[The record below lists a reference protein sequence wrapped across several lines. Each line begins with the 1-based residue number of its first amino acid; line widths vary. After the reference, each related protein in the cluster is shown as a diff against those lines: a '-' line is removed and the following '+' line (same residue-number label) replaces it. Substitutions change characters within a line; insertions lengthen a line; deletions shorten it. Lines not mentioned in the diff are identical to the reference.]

1 MRRVTERVRSQ
12 RHGTSKRLGGAS
24 PPESLGSGF
33 PVCRLQEKCKRAHL
47 HGTCDSAVGLS
58 VRDGTCAV
66 QLHRLQSRLATPQ
79 SQPIVLPQYSG
90 SSPPSAIRTACD
102 AQRSGFP
109 KRWYGATRPALS
121 HSAAHGAAQ
130 CSAAIGATANEHS
143 TQAASCSRQRATG
156 IMQRTTS
163 STKHPADNTHRR
175 QTREDSV
182 QRTTCSG
189 NDAGDVRRPTA
200 CSRHHAAYST
210 QRTTCS
216 IDAQQTTCSRQRV
229 ADNAQQTT
237 CSRQHAADS
246 VQRTTCSRQR
256 VTDTMLQTTC
266 CRNHGMHDAHQTK
279 WPRRTASMH

>member
-24 PPESLGSGF
+24 PPESVGSGF

-66 QLHRLQSRLATPQ
+66 QLHRLQSAAATPQ
-79 SQPIVLPQYSG
+79 LATDSTATVLRG
-90 SSPPSAIRTACD
+90 VVRFRTACD

-121 HSAAHGAAQ
+121 RSEAHGAAQ
-130 CSAAIGATANEHS
+130 CSAAMGATANEHS
-143 TQAASCSRQRATG
+143 TQAASCRRQRATG

-163 STKHPADNTHRR
+163 STKHPADNTHGR

-189 NDAGDVRRPTA
+189 NDAGDVRRPKA
-200 CSRHHAAYST
+200 CSSHHAAYNV

-216 IDAQQTTCSRQRV
+216 IDAQQTRCSRRRV
-229 ADNAQQTT
+229 TDNAQQTT
-237 CSRQHAADS
+237 CSGQRAADN
-246 VQRTTCSRQR
+246 V
-256 VTDTMLQTTC
+256 
-266 CRNHGMHDAHQTK
+266 
-279 WPRRTASMH
+279 

>member
-1 MRRVTERVRSQ
+1 MPPARKMQTRASAWNVRQRCWLERARWNVRSA
-12 RHGTSKRLGGAS
+12 TT
-24 PPESLGSGF
+24 PP
-33 PVCRLQEKCKRAHL
+33 
-47 HGTCDSAVGLS
+47 AVGGCHTTIATDSTATVLRGV
-58 VRDGTCAV
+58 VRF
-66 QLHRLQSRLATPQ
+66 
-79 SQPIVLPQYSG
+79 
-90 SSPPSAIRTACD
+90 RTACD

-163 STKHPADNTHRR
+163 STKHPADNTHGR

-200 CSRHHAAYST
+200 CSRHHAAYDT

-229 ADNAQQTT
+229 TDN
-237 CSRQHAADS
+237 
-246 VQRTTCSRQR
+246 
-256 VTDTMLQTTC
+256 MLQTTC

>member
-1 MRRVTERVRSQ
+1 MLWGYSKGHPTTSTAQGRPHVRVLGRR
-12 RHGTSKRLGGAS
+12 RH
-24 PPESLGSGF
+24 
-33 PVCRLQEKCKRAHL
+33 
-47 HGTCDSAVGLS
+47 
-58 VRDGTCAV
+58 
-66 QLHRLQSRLATPQ
+66 HRNRQYCHSTPR
-79 SQPIVLPQYSG
+79 
-90 SSPPSAIRTACD
+90 SSPPTSRFRAACD

-109 KRWYGATRPALS
+109 KRWYGAACPALLRS
-121 HSAAHGAAQ
+121 EAHGAAQ

-143 TQAASCSRQRATG
+143 TQAASCSRQRAAG

-163 STKHPADNTHRR
+163 STKHPADNTHGR

-200 CSRHHAAYST
+200 CSRHHAAYNM

-237 CSRQHAADS
+237 CGGQRAADN
-246 VQRTTCSRQR
+246 V
-256 VTDTMLQTTC
+256 
-266 CRNHGMHDAHQTK
+266 
-279 WPRRTASMH
+279 

>member
-1 MRRVTERVRSQ
+1 MRWQ
-12 RHGTSKRLGGAS
+12 RRGTS
-24 PPESLGSGF
+24 SGCVARALPKSWARGF
-33 PVCRLQEKCKRAHL
+33 QCCRLQAKCKRAHL
-47 HGTCDSAVGLS
+47 QHGTCDSAVGLN

-66 QLHRLQSRLATPQ
+66 RLTPPAVAACHATIATD
-79 SQPIVLPQYSG
+79 STATVLRG
-90 SSPPSAIRTACD
+90 VVRFRTACD

-182 QRTTCSG
+182 QRTTCRG
-189 NDAGDVRRPTA
+189 NDAGDVRRPKA
-200 CSRHHAAYST
+200 CSRHHAAYDT

-216 IDAQQTTCSRQRV
+216 IDAQQTTR
-229 ADNAQQTT
+229 
-237 CSRQHAADS
+237 
-246 VQRTTCSRQR
+246 SRQR
-256 VTDTMLQTTC
+256 VTDNMLQ
-266 CRNHGMHDAHQTK
+266 K
-279 WPRRTASMH
+279 L